1 MQQRE
6 YMWDNMK
13 ALLIYFV
20 VSAHALGVCE
30 IKDYAIPA
38 RAMDMFIYSFH
49 MAAFIFVSGF
59 FAKRYCVNGKIRPEK
74 AATLFAYYAVFQL
87 LFMGIRY
94 LMHIK
99 VGTLSFFNP
108 CRGLWYLLAL
118 FFLYLLTPICEK
130 LPAWF
135 VISATVV
142 FAMLIAN
149 DEKASQ
155 YMTIMRFSA
164 FAPFYFIGY
173 YLNGDTV
180 KKIRSWKWYAR
191 IPLGLAC
198 FAASVSMWIFNMDY
212 PWKKLFYGKNNNI
225 KLHLGFWEGS
235 ALRIYVMII
244 ALMMIAALVLL
255 IPEKKSIIAKI
266 GQNSLQIFVLHM
278 ILKITLFDS
287 NLVHFTI
294 DSNRAFLFIMAISL
308 AITIILS
315 LKPFSYPFKW
325 IQMGVKKLYSIKDK

>member
-1 MQQRE
+1 
-6 YMWDNMK
+6 MK

-30 IKDYAIPA
+30 LNKGIAKAT
-38 RAMDMFIYSFH
+38 DMFIYSFH

-59 FAKRYCVNGKIRPEK
+59 FAKRYCADGKVRPEK
-74 AATLFAYYAVFQL
+74 AATLFAYYAVFQI

-94 LMHIK
+94 IMHIK
-99 VGTLSFFNP
+99 VSTISFFNP

-118 FFLYLLTPICEK
+118 FFLYLLTPIVEK

-135 VISATVV
+135 VISASIV
-142 FAMLIAN
+142 FAMLVAN

-173 YLNGDTV
+173 YLSGDFV
-180 KKIRSWKWYAR
+180 KKVRSIKLYFR
-191 IPLGLAC
+191 IPLGLFC
-198 FAASVSMWIFNMDY
+198 FAASVSIWIFKMDY
-212 PWKKLFYGKNNNI
+212 AWKKLFYGKNNNI
-225 KLHLGFWEGS
+225 KLHMGFFEGTYLRLVVFAV
-235 ALRIYVMII
+235 AL
-244 ALMMIAALVLL
+244 LMIATLVLL
-255 IPEKKSIIAKI
+255 IPDKKSIIAKI

-287 NLVHFTI
+287 NLLHFNI
-294 DSNRAFLFIMAISL
+294 DSNLKFILLMLISL
-308 AITIILS
+308 AITVILS
-315 LKPFSYPFKW
+315 LKIFTYPFIW
-325 IQMGVKKLYSIKDK
+325 IQMGVKKLYSLKS